1 MLFILCILILI
12 LLYIV
17 KCYKIFD
24 FDCKSKSIWTFIV
37 LILIILSYIISLS
50 TMSNLT
56 KLNFMAFDIFERNY
70 ISWILD
76 AKQIIDF
83 LMKNH
88 Q

>member
-1 MLFILCILILI
+1 MDIYCVDFNNFV
-12 LLYIV
+12 LY
-17 KCYKIFD
+17 
-24 FDCKSKSIWTFIV
+24 
-37 LILIILSYIISLS
+37 ISLS

-76 AKQIIDF
+76 DKQIIDF